1 MYSVGVCVGL
11 YGARVCICLSG
22 LEAILEYGIARSMNL
37 SIFVA
42 GWSIYRNERTEYI
55 LACSV
60 TIVASQCARARN
72 VREAY
77 FGFVHIIRHT
87 NLLSTKLLLL
97 FVSGYV

>member
-1 MYSVGVCVGL
+1 MCVFDGV
-11 YGARVCICLSG
+11 RVCICLRG

-42 GWSIYRNERTEYI
+42 GWNIYRNGRIEYM

-60 TIVASQCARARN
+60 TIVASLCALARN
-72 VREAY
+72 VIKAY

-97 FVSGYV
+97 FVSS